1 MCVVVV
7 ESLQD
12 VVVKSLQE
20 AVTDGR
26 RFSKGV
32 RAIKELEY

>member
-1 MCVVVV
+1 MCAVVV
-7 ESLQD
+7 ESLQE

-20 AVTDGR
+20 AGNGGR